1 MIRASSTVGR
11 STRSLR
17 PLFAALLLGVASLA
31 GAADPVPDA
40 ERLRGWVRDLADP
53 AMDGR
58 GAGSPGADRAAAY
71 VADQF
76 RRIGL
81 RPLGDGGTYLQRF
94 SVLTRVR
101 LGADNALELKVPGPP
116 PRAFAVGPEF
126 LPLTFSDDGD
136 VTGEVVFAGFGI
148 SAPSVGYDDYAG
160 LDVRGKVVLV
170 MTGEPH
176 ERDPQG
182 PFRRAEHFHYTELRH
197 KILNA
202 REHGAAG
209 VVVVESPLRADD
221 RPRPIRGTTPPWGI
235 VAVSARRAVG
245 DAMLAPAGT
254 SLTTLQAEI
263 EQQGGPRSRALSGVS
278 ARLRV
283 TLVRERGE
291 TANVLGLL
299 PGTDPALRDEAVVVG
314 AHYDHLGRGGPT
326 SLDPRHAEAIHPGA
340 DDNASGT
347 TAIMALAEGF
357 ARAGGARRSLV
368 FAAFSA
374 EELGLLGST
383 HYARHAPV
391 PLERTVTMLNFD
403 MVGRMRDDRL
413 HVMGVDSG
421 SGLRALVE
429 QAAAGLGLQLALRG
443 DAVGPSDHTAFYT
456 RERPVLM
463 FFTGTHADY
472 HRPTDTPDKV
482 DAHGLQKVVTVAYR
496 TARALADG
504 DQLPAFVRL
513 PGGAPPPREGGRS
526 YGPYFGIVPDFGDS
540 PVPGVRLGG
549 VRPGSPAD
557 RAGLRTGDVI
567 LRFAGVGVR
576 TLDDLTFVLRQK
588 RPGDVVDVTF
598 VRDGVERTIRTT
610 LEQRR

>member
-1 MIRASSTVGR
+1 MRNDSSRAW
-11 STRSLR
+11 R
-17 PLFAALLLGVASLA
+17 PRAAYVVAALLLGGVTLARGADPIPGAARLA
-31 GAADPVPDA
+31 G
-40 ERLRGWVRDLADP
+40 WVQDLADP
-53 AMDGR
+53 AMEGR
-58 GAGSPGADRAAAY
+58 GAGRPGADRAAAY
-71 VADQF
+71 LADQF

-101 LGADNALELKVPGPP
+101 LGADNALELTGAGAP

-126 LPLTFSDDGD
+126 LPFTFSDDGD

-148 SAPSVGYDDYAG
+148 SAPPVGYDDYAG
-160 LDVRGKVVLV
+160 LDVRGKIVLV

-176 ERDPQG
+176 ESDPQG

-202 REHGAAG
+202 REHGATG
-209 VVVVESPLRADD
+209 VVVVEGPLRADD
-221 RPRPIRGTTPPWGI
+221 APRAIRGTTPPWGI
-235 VAVSARRAVG
+235 VAVSARRAVA
-245 DAMLAPAGT
+245 DAMLAPTGT
-254 SLTTLQAEI
+254 SLARLHAEI
-263 EQQGGPRSRALSGVS
+263 ERQGAPHSRALGIST
-278 ARLRV
+278 RLRV

-299 PGTDPALRDEAVVVG
+299 PGADPALRDDAVVLG

-326 SLDPRHAEAIHPGA
+326 SLDPGHAEAIHPGA

-347 TAIMALAEGF
+347 AAILALAEAF
-357 ARAGGARRSLV
+357 TRSGGARRSLV

-383 HYARHAPV
+383 HYARQPPV

-403 MVGRMRDDRL
+403 MVGRMREGRL
-413 HVMGVDSG
+413 YVMGVDSG
-421 SGLRALVE
+421 AGLRALVE
-429 QAAAGLGLQLALRG
+429 QAAAGLDIQLVLRG

-463 FFTGTHADY
+463 FFTGTHGDY

-482 DAHGLQKVVTVAYR
+482 DTDGLRKVVAVAYR
-496 TARALADG
+496 TARALGDG
-504 DQLPAFVRL
+504 DQRPAFVRL
-513 PGGAPPPREGGRS
+513 PGVVPPPREGGRS
-526 YGPYFGIVPDFGDS
+526 YGPYFGIVPDFGES

-557 RAGLRTGDVI
+557 QAGLRTGDVI
-567 LRFAGVGVR
+567 LRFAGVTVR
-576 TLDDLTFVLRQK
+576 TLDDLTFALRQK

-598 VRDGVERTIRTT
+598 ARDGVERTIQAT